1 MMCPS
6 TLIIAVVDKSLLGK
20 SSLPHPPLS
29 EVYLLL
35 QKREKS
41 KSISNNPLVICH
53 RNIYFVC
60 GEWKTSDFVRVE
72 IVPSVQKNG

>member
-6 TLIIAVVDKSLLGK
+6 TLIITVVDKSLLGK

-29 EVYLLL
+29 EIYLLL

-41 KSISNNPLVICH
+41 KSISNNPLVIYH
-53 RNIYFVC
+53 REYLSC
-60 GEWKTSDFVRVE
+60 MWSMEDSDFVRVE
-72 IVPSVQKNG
+72 IAPSVQKNG